1 MEKDNR
7 ELLRI
12 RLVFLL
18 EFFGLSVGSSFNT
31 LYARQMAETLS
42 GTFAETVGVQTLTA
56 LPMMFLTVMMLL
68 GVLFS
73 GRIAKQRRYF
83 EAYMRFSAVVVI
95 LGMLIRG
102 LSFRYWILLVGASF
116 HGFGYGLF
124 FIGIRYYA
132 YLSPKEDT
140 VNTLAFVNSGA
151 FAGTCMGTI
160 IGGMLSGSLSYRMV
174 YLITAAFL
182 FLPLLLLR
190 RAPDERLMRVGELR
204 DILKVL
210 RNKKLIALSL
220 CIVIPLFSCT
230 AFTSYMVPLDVADFG
245 YSATVISALLL
256 GEGIL
261 TAYLGPAMTRLVTK
275 KLPRVL
281 QLTLFCLMYA
291 VPIALYALFR
301 NMPVLILTM
310 VILGVADSF
319 GLNVLTD
326 IFVQTKGKEE
336 YNDNTALIA
345 YMLMSRAGMVLAPVT
360 VMISPNPIWL
370 SILVV
375 GGLLLYTLFSA
386 MGSGGRE
393 KAL

>member
-18 EFFGLSVGSSFNT
+18 EFFGLSIGSSFNT

-42 GTFAETVGVQTLTA
+42 GTFAGAGGVQTLTA

-73 GRIAKQRRYF
+73 GRIAKQRRYI

-116 HGFGYGLF
+116 HGFGYGLL

-132 YLSPKEDT
+132 YLSSKEDT
-140 VNTLAFVNSGA
+140 VNSLAFVNSGA

-182 FLPLLLLR
+182 VLPLLLLR
-190 RAPDERLMRVGELR
+190 RTPNERLMQVGEFR
-204 DILKVL
+204 DILRVL
-210 RNKKLIALSL
+210 RNKKMIALSIF
-220 CIVIPLFSCT
+220 IVIPLFSCT

-261 TAYLGPAMTRLVTK
+261 TAYLGPVMTRLVTK
-275 KLPRVL
+275 KLPRGL
-281 QLTLFCLMYA
+281 QLILFCLMYA
-291 VPIALYALFR
+291 APIALYALFR
-301 NMPVLILTM
+301 NMPVLIVTM

-326 IFVQTKGKEE
+326 VFVQAKEKE
-336 YNDNTALIA
+336 AYSDNTALIA
-345 YMLMSRAGMVLAPVT
+345 YMFMSRVGMVLAPVT
-360 VMISPNPIWL
+360 VMISPEPIWL

-375 GGLLLYTLFSA
+375 GGLVLFLLFSA
-386 MGSGGRE
+386 VVARE
-393 KAL
+393 GKKAL